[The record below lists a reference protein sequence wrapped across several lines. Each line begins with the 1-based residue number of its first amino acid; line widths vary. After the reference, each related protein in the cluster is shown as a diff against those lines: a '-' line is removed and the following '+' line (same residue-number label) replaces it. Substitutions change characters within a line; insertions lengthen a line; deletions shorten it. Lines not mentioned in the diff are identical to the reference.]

1 MRCVAPV
8 GRKAN
13 SERHRAVTPYLLNIS
28 PSVSPKQIPSH
39 VPSVT
44 DFCECTVGSAGNGLD
59 LISAAEER
67 SGAKRRRGEMN
78 VLIERTGG
86 MSLKYGSM

>member
-1 MRCVAPV
+1 M
-8 GRKAN
+8 
-13 SERHRAVTPYLLNIS
+13 
-28 PSVSPKQIPSH
+28 
-39 VPSVT
+39 
-44 DFCECTVGSAGNGLD
+44 GSAGNGLD